1 MDVKDVLDPAIA
13 LTIPDGVGDLRLQ
26 ADQALIA
33 GREQATGV
41 AARQRCRVNLAHT
54 VRGEGPVSL

>member
-26 ADQALIA
+26 VDQTPIA

-41 AARQRCRVNLAHT
+41 AARQR
-54 VRGEGPVSL
+54 